1 MEKSTPDNRTIHEYL
16 TALRSGSPT
25 PGGGSAAA
33 YAGAMGASLAAMVA
47 RLTLKS
53 TDADTALAPAAARLD
68 ALVNELSASARADED
83 CYGRYRAA
91 AALPKATTE
100 EKQARSAAMQ
110 AALQSAAETP
120 LLTARRAIEALDLAS
135 IVAEFGTKYAL
146 SDVHVAGQ
154 LLSAAIDS
162 ALVFVDVNIS
172 MIKDD
177 EIASDLRWRAD
188 EVRSRLAGAKDALNS
203 ALTAQET

>member
-100 EKQARSAAMQ
+100 EKQARSAALQ

-203 ALTAQET
+203 ALTAQEP